1 MTRVPLPLPAWM
13 DTAYRL
19 RGIREIPGPRH
30 NTLISNGWGRL
41 DKKLGL
47 TARFN
52 DDETPWCGLFV
63 AHCVDAAGLK
73 YPVMYPRAKAWAKY
87 GTAEAIES
95 IPFGAICVKGRQGG
109 GGHVYFAAA
118 MSPDGSIIYGLGGN
132 QNNGV
137 NIAAFRRRDIIAAR
151 WPLQAN
157 TPKHLLPIASSAAS
171 LNASS
176 NVTEA

>member
-1 MTRVPLPLPAWM
+1 MTKIPYPIPAWM

-19 RGIREIPGPRH
+19 RGAREIPGPRH

-63 AHCVDAAGLK
+63 AHCMDAAGLK
-73 YPVMYPRAKAWAKY
+73 YPTMYPRAKAWAKY
-87 GTAEAIES
+87 GTAEAIDS
-95 IPFGAICVKGRQGG
+95 IPFGAICVKGRQG

-132 QNNGV
+132 QNNAV
-137 NIAAFRRRDIIAAR
+137 NLAAFRRRDIIAAR
-151 WPLQAN
+151 WPVGTN
-157 TPKHLLPIASSAAS
+157 TPKHPLPIASSAAS